1 MKRYVYIIMA
11 CAVMFCV
18 SCRKEA
24 ADMPDPNLDFYYGY
38 FDYAH
43 QFQAVWTGIN
53 NSYVHWSEDTVDW
66 DARYKRLIPKFMK
79 LDSIVADTTLPD
91 SLRSVP
97 FSTFSE
103 LYKELLHGLRDHHM
117 TVRVRNIVP
126 APSDEQEVFTYSPG
140 REEVASR
147 DYYHPIVDMSVEY
160 KALALLG
167 RQGRVTNL
175 MYDSCMVEG
184 TQKFSVIACL
194 IDGKYA
200 YLRLSNYFL
209 TELTINENGLNEE
222 EQRVLNVYK
231 AWLSLCFRSTTEGVI
246 LDNRG
251 NTGGIVNDLQCV
263 ISPFLGADQTPAYSR
278 TKNGLHRL
286 DYTPWA
292 PVVIHKAEQS
302 RDDLKYVALADV
314 WSVSMGEMTT
324 AAVKAMPK
332 GYVIGERTF
341 GGHGPLNG
349 NFGATFSGTF
359 GNIDGY
365 HYVYTS
371 SHQLKFEDGGILEGI
386 GITPDREV
394 LLDLDLLRESHIDNQ
409 LHAAL
414 EYLNN

>member
-1 MKRYVYIIMA
+1 M
-11 CAVMFCV
+11 
-18 SCRKEA
+18 
-24 ADMPDPNLDFYYGY
+24 
-38 FDYAH
+38 
-43 QFQAVWTGIN
+43 
-53 NSYVHWSEDTVDW
+53 
-66 DARYKRLIPKFMK
+66 
-79 LDSIVADTTLPD
+79 
-91 SLRSVP
+91 
-97 FSTFSE
+97 
-103 LYKELLHGLRDHHM
+103 
-117 TVRVRNIVP
+117 
-126 APSDEQEVFTYSPG
+126 
-140 REEVASR
+140 
-147 DYYHPIVDMSVEY
+147 
-160 KALALLG
+160 
-167 RQGRVTNL
+167 
-175 MYDSCMVEG
+175 
-184 TQKFSVIACL
+184 
-194 IDGKYA
+194 
-200 YLRLSNYFL
+200 
-209 TELTINENGLNEE
+209 
-222 EQRVLNVYK
+222 
-231 AWLSLCFRSTTEGVI
+231 
-246 LDNRG
+246 
-251 NTGGIVNDLQCV
+251 NDLQCV

-302 RDDLKYVALADV
+302 RDDLKYVVLADV